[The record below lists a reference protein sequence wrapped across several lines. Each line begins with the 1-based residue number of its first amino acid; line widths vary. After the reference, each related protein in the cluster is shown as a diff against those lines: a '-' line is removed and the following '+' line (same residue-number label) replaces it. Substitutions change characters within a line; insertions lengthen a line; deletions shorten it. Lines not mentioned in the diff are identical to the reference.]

1 MSAEA
6 HQCLCLCREAG
17 GCLCNFVREDDMTNS
32 AVEDP
37 FKSVPTPSETKRI
50 RFNDNVD
57 ELDRA
62 VAWIRSHLDSFPEIP
77 SIMFYGS
84 GVTIGFGHINY
95 GSKMMAAIHNV
106 FAGKPAKKRLSSS
119 TWHYELD
126 DPDSGLSFSWY
137 VFNETVSQSD
147 CEVIL

>member
-6 HQCLCLCREAG
+6 QCLCLCREVG
-17 GCLCNFVREDDMTNS
+17 GCLCTISSEGEMLNKEYVY
-32 AVEDP
+32 VEDGAI
-37 FKSVPTPSETKRI
+37 VTQQEKR
-50 RFNDNVD
+50 RQLFNDKVD

-62 VAWIRSHLDSFPEIP
+62 VAWIRSYLDSFPEIP

-84 GVTIGFGHINY
+84 GVRIGFGHISY

-119 TWHYELD
+119 TWHYELN